1 MMQKTQ
7 KHHISGLLALLLFG
21 LFAVCIL
28 AVLLTGGQTYR
39 RLSERDDAA
48 YAARTA
54 AQYISTRVRQ
64 ADAQDAVTV
73 TDFGGCAALALTEEI
88 EGAQYVTYIYCY
100 DGWLRELFTTAD
112 AEMTPADGEKVL
124 EAAEMTVRQEDS
136 LLTVMLDGQEIRL
149 HLRAGGAA

>member
-7 KHHISGLLALLLFG
+7 KHHTTGLLALLLFG

-54 AQYISTRVRQ
+54 AQYLSTRVRQ
-64 ADAQDAVTV
+64 AEAVEVSSFAGLDALT
-73 TDFGGCAALALTEEI
+73 LTEEL
-88 EGAQYVTYIYCY
+88 EGAAYVTRIYCY
-100 DGWLRELFTTAD
+100 DGWLRELFAAAD
-112 AEMTPADGEKVL
+112 AEMSPADGEKVL
-124 EAAEMTVRQEDS
+124 EAVELTAERQEN
-136 LLTVMLDGQEIRL
+136 LLTVTLDGQEILL